1 MSVYT
6 GTATLS
12 DGRQITVSGTSQECA
27 NWADNIVRQ
36 HKNVYIDIRRVKD
49 ERETEPEN
57 CSTEA

>member
-1 MSVYT
+1 MSAYT

-36 HKNVYIDIRRVKD
+36 HKNVYINIRRVED
-49 ERETEPEN
+49 ECKAESEDR
-57 CSTEA
+57 SSEA